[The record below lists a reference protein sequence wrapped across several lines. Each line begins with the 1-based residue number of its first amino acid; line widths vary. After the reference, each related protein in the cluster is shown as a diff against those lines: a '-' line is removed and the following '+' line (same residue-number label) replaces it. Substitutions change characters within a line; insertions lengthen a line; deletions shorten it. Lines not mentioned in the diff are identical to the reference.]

1 MSNIDY
7 SNVVLSVQ
15 DLKKHFKVGVGKNK
29 IVVPAIDGI
38 SFDIYKGEIFGLVG
52 ESGCGKTTTGR
63 TIINLYNPTEGN
75 ILFNSSLGKL
85 IVGAGYENHINRI
98 KKAKNDFYIQ
108 SLQFDSYKNEKH
120 NNLLAINQLKQN
132 VITRIKDL
140 EKIRI
145 QLKEEK
151 TREYLNYKNLIFL
164 AQQEYIKNLEEAK
177 FYYITETIQLK
188 KQFKTRNQKKQL
200 KQIKSFL
207 QGNTNKKIVGI
218 KESAA
223 LSHEEKDKQ
232 IKNLKIDLENKIADI
247 SKEFLVKKQ
256 QFGDLNNKEFK
267 IKFNEIKHIKH
278 DKIKQTKLIYHRKL
292 EEIVKAYLAQKMNL
306 AYPLKRLYN
315 KIHGF
320 ILTHIGSMKQIQT
333 DSKILLNRINSKLLF
348 LNRVLTNI
356 KIFVKYI
363 FNPKSFHKDI
373 EKLQELKKNMQD
385 IIDEERKVI
394 KEIKANRE
402 PSEVDDALQK
412 IQMIFQDPIES
423 LNPRMTVKEIISEGL
438 IVRGIKDKAYIEKR
452 VVEML
457 ELVGLSSQ
465 YLNRYPHEF
474 SGGQRQRIGVARA
487 LIVEPEF
494 IIADEPISA
503 LDVSIQAQVINL
515 LRELKDKLGLTILFI
530 AHDLSVVKYFC
541 DRTAVMYAGKIVEL
555 SDSETIFEN
564 PIHPYTKSLLSAIPQ
579 PDPIKEKLRKRIIFE
594 QKNVSTVD
602 SKIIEILPNHFVLAN
617 DSELNDYKKELK
629 VST

>member
-75 ILFNSSLGKL
+75 IIFNSSLGKTN
-85 IVGAGYENHINRI
+85 VGAGYENHINRI
-98 KKAKNDFYIQ
+98 RKAKKDFYFQ
-108 SLQFDSYKNEKH
+108 SLKLDSYKNERH
-120 NNLLAINQLKQN
+120 NNLLAINQLKQ
-132 VITRIKDL
+132 VIIKKIEDL
-140 EKIRI
+140 NKIKI
-145 QLKEEK
+145 QLKDEK
-151 TREYLNYKNLIFL
+151 TKEYLNYRNLLFL
-164 AQQEYIKNLEEAK
+164 SQQEYIKNLEEAK
-177 FYYITETIQLK
+177 FYFITETIQLK
-188 KQFKTRNQKKQL
+188 KQFKSGNQTKQL
-200 KQIKSFL
+200 KQIKYFL
-207 QGNTNKKIVGI
+207 QSNTKKKIIGI

-223 LSHEEKDKQ
+223 LSNEEKDKQ
-232 IKNLKIDLENKIADI
+232 INNLKIVLANKIADI
-247 SKEFLVKKQ
+247 SKEFLDKKQ
-256 QFGDLNNKEFK
+256 QIGDLDNNEFK
-267 IKFNEIKHIKH
+267 IRLNDIKHVKN
-278 DKIKQTKLIYHRKL
+278 DKIKQTKLIYRKKL
-292 EEIVKAYLAQKMNL
+292 QEIVKAYLADKLNL
-306 AYPLKRLYN
+306 PFPLKRLYN
-315 KIHGF
+315 KLHGLA
-320 ILTHIGSMKQIQT
+320 LTHIGTKSQIQT
-333 DSKILLNRINSKLLF
+333 DYKILLNRTKKRLLLINRVVNNTKLFVSFIFNSK
-348 LNRVLTNI
+348 
-356 KIFVKYI
+356 
-363 FNPKSFHKDI
+363 SFTKDK
-373 EKLQELKKNMQD
+373 EKLEEFKNNMQV
-385 IIDEERKVI
+385 IINEERKVI
-394 KEIKANRE
+394 KEIKANRNS
-402 PSEVDDALQK
+402 SEVENALQK

-423 LNPRMTVKEIISEGL
+423 LNPRMTVKEIIAEGL

-452 VVEML
+452 VIEML

-487 LIVEPEF
+487 LIVDPEF

-594 QKNVSTVD
+594 QRNASTVD
-602 SKIIEILPNHFVLAN
+602 SEIIEVLPNHFVLAN
-617 DSELNDYKKELK
+617 DSELSDYKKELK
-629 VST
+629 VSS